1 MSKGSQRRSV
11 FLRGV
16 PSPAFRAAGLGVVL
30 GAFRA
35 AVFVPLLA
43 VFVAGPA
50 AAQQRGAPV
59 APPGPSADQAM
70 AAIHA
75 AQETAT
81 ELGVSLSCAVVDSRG
96 DLIALA
102 RMDGARFYTTDV
114 ARGKARMSALFG
126 QPSGDMA
133 DFGNSPAFS
142 SFNETIPGPLY
153 AFQGALPIMRDGEL
167 IGAMGCSGAASQ
179 VDEDAVRSALSV
191 F

>member
-1 MSKGSQRRSV
+1 MFRRQHRWSV
-11 FLRGV
+11 LVSGV
-16 PSPAFRAAGLGVVL
+16 LAFVFSAA
-30 GAFRA
+30 
-35 AVFVPLLA
+35 
-43 VFVAGPA
+43 PA

-59 APPGPSADQAM
+59 PPPGPSAAQAM
-70 AAIHA
+70 GALAA
-75 AQETAT
+75 AQDAAEA
-81 ELGVSLSCAVVDSRG
+81 LNVSLSCAVVDSRG

-133 DFGNSPAFS
+133 DFGNSPAFQ
-142 SFNETIPGPLY
+142 SFNETLQGPLY
-153 AFQGALPIMRDGEL
+153 AFQGALPIIRNGEL

>member
-1 MSKGSQRRSV
+1 MSKDPQGWSV
-11 FLRGV
+11 LLSGV
-16 PSPAFRAAGLGVVL
+16 LAA
-30 GAFRA
+30 A
-35 AVFVPLLA
+35 LLA
-43 VFVAGPA
+43 APAAAPA
-50 AAQQRGAPV
+50 AAQQRGAPA

-70 AAIHA
+70 AAIHS

-81 ELGVSLSCAVVDSRG
+81 SLGVSLSCAVVDSRG

-114 ARGKARMSALFG
+114 ARGKARISALFG
-126 QPSGDMA
+126 QPSADMA
-133 DFGNSPAFS
+133 DFANSPAFQ

-153 AFQGALPIMRDGEL
+153 AFQGALPIMRNGEL

-179 VDEDAVRSALSV
+179 VDEDAVRSALSA

>member
-1 MSKGSQRRSV
+1 MFRGQRPWSALV
-11 FLRGV
+11 GGIL
-16 PSPAFRAAGLGVVL
+16 
-30 GAFRA
+30 A
-35 AVFVPLLA
+35 AVIFAAPS
-43 VFVAGPA
+43 
-50 AAQQRGAPV
+50 AAQQRGAPA

-70 AAIHA
+70 AALHA
-75 AQETAT
+75 AQQAAED
-81 ELGVSLSCAVVDSRG
+81 LGVSLSCAVVDSRG

-114 ARGKARMSALFG
+114 ARGKARISALFG

-133 DFGNSPAFS
+133 DFGNSPAFQ
-142 SFNETIPGPLY
+142 SFNETLSGPLY
-153 AFQGALPIMRDGEL
+153 AFQGALPIMRGDEV

>member
-1 MSKGSQRRSV
+1 MFGDQYRWSV
-11 FLRGV
+11 LVTVILTAALFAA
-16 PSPAFRAAGLGVVL
+16 PAAG
-30 GAFRA
+30 
-35 AVFVPLLA
+35 
-43 VFVAGPA
+43 
-50 AAQQRGAPV
+50 QQRGAPA
-59 APPGPSADQAM
+59 APPGPTMVQAM
-70 AAIHA
+70 AALAA
-75 AQETAT
+75 AQEAA
-81 ELGVSLSCAVVDSRG
+81 EALDVSLSCAVVDSRG
-96 DLIALA
+96 DMIALA

-114 ARGKARMSALFG
+114 AQGKARMSALFG

-153 AFQGALPIMRDGEL
+153 AFQGALPIMQDGEL

>member
-1 MSKGSQRRSV
+1 MCRRSQCGSV
-11 FLRGV
+11 RPSGV
-16 PSPAFRAAGLGVVL
+16 L
-30 GAFRA
+30 A
-35 AVFVPLLA
+35 AVIFGAAAAALA
-43 VFVAGPA
+43 AAPA
-50 AAQQRGAPV
+50 AAQQRGAPA

-70 AAIHA
+70 AALHA
-75 AQETAT
+75 AQEAA
-81 ELGVSLSCAVVDSRG
+81 EALDVSLSCAVVDSRG

-133 DFGNSPAFS
+133 DFGNSPAFQ

-153 AFQGALPIMRDGEL
+153 AFQGALPIMRNGEL

-179 VDEDAVRSALSV
+179 VDEDAVRAALAV
-191 F
+191 FGSSR

>member
-1 MSKGSQRRSV
+1 MFRGRHGS
-11 FLRGV
+11 
-16 PSPAFRAAGLGVVL
+16 VL
-30 GAFRA
+30 VSSILTATI
-35 AVFVPLLA
+35 LA
-43 VFVAGPA
+43 VILAAPA

-59 APPGPSADQAM
+59 APPGPSLDQAM
-70 AAIHA
+70 AALA
-75 AQETAT
+75 VAQEAAND
-81 ELGVSLSCAVVDSRG
+81 LNVSLSCAVVDSRG
-96 DLIALA
+96 DMIAMA

-133 DFGNSPAFS
+133 DFGNSPAFQ

-153 AFQGALPIMRDGEL
+153 AFQGALPIMKNGEL

-179 VDEDAVRSALSV
+179 VDEDAVRSALSA